1 MHKQIPRAWVR
12 KMKKILVMLCAI
24 FGLTL
29 GTFAETVKTCKI
41 SGSNDGATIMA
52 SVIEVGDGYVEVEF
66 SNDGTISANVRV
78 TVIDRSTNKTGSTG
92 AIVAPQQTV
101 VKKIQITTAESSDS
115 IDKFEI
121 KALSGN
127 RCS

>member
-1 MHKQIPRAWVR
+1 
-12 KMKKILVMLCAI
+12 MLCAI

-41 SGSNDGATIMA
+41 TGSNDGATVMA
-52 SVIEVGDGYVEVEF
+52 SIIEVGDGYVKVEF

-78 TVIDRSTNKTGSTG
+78 TVGHDGKTGSTG

-101 VKKIQITTAESSDS
+101 VKKIQITTAKSSDS
-115 IDKFEI
+115 IDEFRI
-121 KALSGN
+121 TALSGN

>member
-1 MHKQIPRAWVR
+1 
-12 KMKKILVMLCAI
+12 MLCAI

-52 SVIEVGDGYVEVEF
+52 SIIEVGDGYVKVEF

-78 TVIDRSTNKTGSTG
+78 TVLDVSTNQTRSIG

-101 VKKIQITTAESSDS
+101 VKKIQISDAKSSRD
-115 IDKFEI
+115 ITEFEI
-121 KALSGN
+121 RALSGN

>member
-1 MHKQIPRAWVR
+1 
-12 KMKKILVMLCAI
+12 MLCAI

-41 SGSNDGATIMA
+41 TGSNDGATVMA
-52 SVIEVGDGYVEVEF
+52 SIIEVGDGYVKVEF

-78 TVIDRSTNKTGSTG
+78 TVHHISTGKTGSTG

-101 VKKIQITTAESSDS
+101 VKKIQITTAKSSDS
-115 IDKFEI
+115 IDEFRI
-121 KALSGN
+121 TALSGN

>member
-1 MHKQIPRAWVR
+1 
-12 KMKKILVMLCAI
+12 MKKILVMLCAI

-41 SGSNDGATIMA
+41 TGSNDGATIMA
-52 SVIEVGDGYVEVEF
+52 SIIEVGDGYVKVEF

-78 TVIDRSTNKTGSTG
+78 TVSHAGKTGSTG

-101 VKKIQITTAESSDS
+101 VKKIQITNAKSSDS
-115 IDKFEI
+115 IDEFTI
-121 KALSGN
+121 TALSGN

>member
-1 MHKQIPRAWVR
+1 
-12 KMKKILVMLCAI
+12 MLCAI

-52 SVIEVGDGYVEVEF
+52 SIIEVGDGYVTVEF

-78 TVIDRSTNKTGSTG
+78 TVTHKFTGRTGSTG

-121 KALSGN
+121 NALSGN

>member
-1 MHKQIPRAWVR
+1 
-12 KMKKILVMLCAI
+12 MLCAI

-41 SGSNDGATIMA
+41 TGSNDGATVMA
-52 SVIEVGDGYVEVEF
+52 SIIEVGDGYVKVEF

-78 TVIDRSTNKTGSTG
+78 TVSHDLGKTGSTG

-101 VKKIQITTAESSDS
+101 VKKIQITSAKSSDS
-115 IDKFEI
+115 IDEFRI
-121 KALSGN
+121 TALSGN

>member
-1 MHKQIPRAWVR
+1 
-12 KMKKILVMLCAI
+12 MLCAI

-41 SGSNDGATIMA
+41 TGSNDGATIMA

-101 VKKIQITTAESSDS
+101 VKRIQISSAESSR
-115 IDKFEI
+115 EI
-121 KALSGN
+121 NDFKIQTLSGN

>member
-1 MHKQIPRAWVR
+1 
-12 KMKKILVMLCAI
+12 MLCAI

-41 SGSNDGATIMA
+41 TGSNDGATVMA
-52 SVIEVGDGYVEVEF
+52 SIIEVGDGYVKVEF

-101 VKKIQITTAESSDS
+101 VKKIQITTAKSSDS
-115 IDKFEI
+115 IDEFRI
-121 KALSGN
+121 TALSGN